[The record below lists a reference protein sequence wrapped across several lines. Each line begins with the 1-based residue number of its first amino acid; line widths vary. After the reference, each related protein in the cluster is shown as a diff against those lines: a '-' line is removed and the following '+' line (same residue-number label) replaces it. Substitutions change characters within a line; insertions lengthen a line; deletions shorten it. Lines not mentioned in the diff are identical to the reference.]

1 MKAWTIA
8 WKDTLIRLRDR
19 NAFVLVLLA
28 PLVITA
34 IMGVAL
40 GDSNG
45 TERISLKDITLI
57 VVNDDRGEL
66 GQQFISLLGS
76 HPSAN
81 LFKPT
86 TLPDLAAARKI
97 LSDGAAQAVLYIP
110 ADFSRSLQTDGA
122 SGGAPERSS
131 HVQIELYTREAG
143 SEVSQ
148 LTGSV
153 VDQLLVNLK
162 KNLIT
167 SGASLNQLPGKLN
180 ETESAAAGALVAGW
194 EADTASIRNPSME
207 VKLNSRPSDNTAEPP
222 ASNPFAFFAPSL
234 AIFFLMFTMFEAP
247 RSILAEQE
255 DGTLGRLMRTPT
267 RPSQILLGKLGGSY
281 LTGILQFIVLVIA
294 TRLIFGLTWGE
305 SLPGLLLMV
314 VSVVMAAASLG
325 AVIAAFSKDVIQA
338 GVIGG
343 GITLLSAGLGGN
355 FATVDGL
362 PSWLQVISRLTINRW
377 ALEGFSY
384 LTVRKLGLEAILPN
398 AGVLLAMAGLLFVLA
413 FWKFQ
418 RRLTT

>member
-1 MKAWTIA
+1 MKPWTIA
-8 WKDTLIRLRDR
+8 WKDTLTRLLDR

-40 GDSNG
+40 GGSDG
-45 TERISLKDITLI
+45 GDRVPLKDLAVII
-57 VVNDDRGEL
+57 VNDDRGEL

-76 HPSAN
+76 HPSGN
-81 LFKPT
+81 VLKPT
-86 TLPDLAAARKI
+86 TLTDLATARKT
-97 LSDGAAQAVLYIP
+97 LSDGTTQAVLYIP
-110 ADFSRSLQTDGA
+110 PDFSRGMQTDGGSA
-122 SGGAPERSS
+122 APS
-131 HVQIELYTREAG
+131 VQIELYTRETR

-148 LTGSV
+148 LVGSL
-153 VDQLLVNLK
+153 VDQVLVNLK
-162 KNLIT
+162 KNLTIR
-167 SGASLNQLPGKLN
+167 G
-180 ETESAAAGALVAGW
+180 AAA
-194 EADTASIRNPSME
+194 E
-207 VKLNSRPSDNTAEPP
+207 VTLNSRPSDNAAYSSP
-222 ASNPFAFFAPSL
+222 SNPFAFFAPSM

-247 RSILAEQE
+247 RSILGEQE

-281 LTGILQFIVLVIA
+281 LAGVLQFIVLVIA
-294 TRLIFGLTWGE
+294 TRLIFGLKWGE

-314 VSVVMAAASLG
+314 VSVVAAAASLG

-362 PSWLQVISRLTINRW
+362 PSWLQVVSRLTINRW

-384 LTVRKLGLEAILPN
+384 LTVRKLGFEAILLN
-398 AGVLLAMAGLLFVLA
+398 AGVLLAMAGLLFILA

>member
-45 TERISLKDITLI
+45 TERISLKDIPLI

-66 GQQFISLLGS
+66 GQQFISLLGA

-86 TLPDLAAARKI
+86 TLLDLAAARKN
-97 LSDGAAQAVLYIP
+97 LSDGVAQAVLYIP
-110 ADFSRSLQTDGA
+110 ADFSRGLQADGG
-122 SGGAPERSS
+122 SGEAPERSS
-131 HVQIELYTREAG
+131 HVQIELYTRETR

-167 SGASLNQLPGKLN
+167 SGASLNQL
-180 ETESAAAGALVAGW
+180 
-194 EADTASIRNPSME
+194 RNPSME
-207 VKLNSRPSDNTAEPP
+207 VKVNSRPSDNAAGPP

-294 TRLIFGLTWGE
+294 TRLIFGLKWGE

-362 PSWLQVISRLTINRW
+362 PSWLQVVSRFTINRW

-384 LTVRKLGLEAILPN
+384 LTVRNLGLEAILPN
-398 AGVLLAMAGLLFVLA
+398 AGVLLAMAGFLFVLA